1 MEGKEFTVEIF
12 EKALEIYRELPPGE
26 ESLIIEALAMVNKH
40 SHICGIRAKKLRGRE
55 QEDVKEYFPPRG
67 VSKSENNNR

>member
-26 ESLIIEALAMVNKH
+26 EDLIIEALSKINKL
-40 SHICGIRAKKLRGRE
+40 SFSCKVRVREAARRRAKKE
-55 QEDVKEYFPPRG
+55 AKD
-67 VSKSENNNR
+67 S